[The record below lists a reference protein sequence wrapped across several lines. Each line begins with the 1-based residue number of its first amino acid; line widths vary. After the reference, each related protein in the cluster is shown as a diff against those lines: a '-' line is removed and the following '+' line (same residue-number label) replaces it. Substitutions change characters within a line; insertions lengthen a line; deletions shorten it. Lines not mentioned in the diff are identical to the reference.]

1 MTLSFIILDYVFSDI
16 FLIINNYISGFA
28 EVFGFDF
35 KNEKVVIEGEGTSSL
50 SWTTRTDIAR
60 FVGHSLTAFP
70 KEKLEWQRLPIE
82 GERLVSSC
90 PL

>member
-1 MTLSFIILDYVFSDI
+1 MFSDI
-16 FLIINNYISGFA
+16 FLIINYHISGFA

-60 FVGHSLTAFP
+60 FVVHSLTAFP